1 MENKINI
8 LANTLEQMLAD
19 CEDNG
24 RDGIQPKLTPD
35 DVALI
40 IKALNHYEDLC
51 QSCVNVAAQTC
62 GAFTDIY
69 QTNCKE
75 CIHAPIC
82 EYCNNHLENFSLP
95 RNAEACAMYEPD
107 SLDAVDLEEVC
118 EVRKF
123 TSPFV
128 DTVDGMLSPDYKER
142 FRAEYAQ
149 TKIRY
154 ERLKAF
160 NTKIEAANRTNEWRC
175 RYEMPKVE
183 MPKHD
188 CPDDILEQQQHLMGQ
203 YLHILEVRAVIEGVD
218 LGGC

>member
-24 RDGIQPKLTPD
+24 RDGIQPMLTPD

-69 QTNCKE
+69 QTNCVE
-75 CIHAPIC
+75 
-82 EYCNNHLENFSLP
+82 
-95 RNAEACAMYEPD
+95 
-107 SLDAVDLEEVC
+107 
-118 EVRKF
+118 
-123 TSPFV
+123 
-128 DTVDGMLSPDYKER
+128 GMLSSDYKER
-142 FRAEYAQ
+142 FKAEYQQ

-154 ERLKAF
+154 EKLKAF
-160 NTKIEAANRTNEWRC
+160 NNKIEAARRTTCEPFVSYAKRVD
-175 RYEMPKVE
+175 E
-183 MPKHD
+183 PKHD
-188 CPDDILEQQQHLMGQ
+188 CPEEMLRNQQSIMGE
-203 YLHILEVRAVIEGVD
+203 YLHILEVRAVVEGIE
-218 LGGC
+218 L